1 MKAEIMAIGTE
12 ILLGDIVNTNAQF
25 LAKELANLGIG
36 VYHQSVVGDNSER
49 ILEAFDNAF
58 KNCDTI
64 ITTGGLGPTKDDL
77 SKELAAK
84 YFNMEM
90 CLREEILCDLEDYFK
105 KNNLEMTENNKK
117 QCYFPKEAIILPNPN
132 GTAPGAILEG
142 ENNKRIILLP
152 GPPREMEP
160 MFTNHV
166 VPYLSKFTDSVLVSK
181 ILRVFGIG
189 ESKMEDLV
197 CDLLDNENPTVAPY
211 AKNIDVI
218 LRITAKGKN
227 KEEAEKLISPM
238 EKEIRKRL
246 GDNIYGEGEVTLEEV
261 VGKLLV
267 DKKMTVSTAESCT
280 GGMVAST
287 LINYPGIS
295 EVFMEGAVTYSNEAK
310 MKRLGV
316 KKETLEDFGAVSEE
330 CAREMAK
337 GIAKNA
343 GTRIGISTT
352 GIAGPGGGTEEK
364 PVGLVYAGLCID
376 GITKVKKFNFKAD
389 RQKVRTRTMMNVLD
403 WLRRELEKI
412 D

>member
-90 CLREEILCDLEDYFK
+90 CLREELLCDLEDYFK

-218 LRITAKGKN
+218 LRITAKGKD
-227 KEEAEKLISPM
+227 KEEAEKLIAPM

-246 GDNIYGEGEVTLEEV
+246 GDNIYGEGEVTLEDV

-343 GTRIGISTT
+343 ETRIGISTT

>member
-90 CLREEILCDLEDYFK
+90 CLREELLCDLEDYFK

-287 LINYPGIS
+287 INKLSRNI
-295 EVFMEGAVTYSNEAK
+295 
-310 MKRLGV
+310 
-316 KKETLEDFGAVSEE
+316 
-330 CAREMAK
+330 
-337 GIAKNA
+337 
-343 GTRIGISTT
+343 
-352 GIAGPGGGTEEK
+352 
-364 PVGLVYAGLCID
+364 
-376 GITKVKKFNFKAD
+376 
-389 RQKVRTRTMMNVLD
+389 
-403 WLRRELEKI
+403 
-412 D
+412 